1 MDLPFDFG
9 ARHLLLIVI
18 AVTVGGYWIATGQ
31 FVEGALLLGIIA
43 VGVAIQIVF
52 YYLEDAE

>member
-9 ARHLLLIVI
+9 ARHLVLIVI

-31 FVEGALLLGIIA
+31 TFQGALLLGVIA

-52 YYLEDAE
+52 YYLDDTE